1 MTDSKSSG
9 VLTGKLTVTLKCG
22 KDLAEKDVGKQDPYC
37 KIHIG
42 SDSRGE
48 KYKSKVHKK
57 GGKTP
62 VWDQSFI
69 FNLKGVK
76 VAEVFHL
83 TCWDE
88 DMMSDDMIGRAD
100 VPLSHL
106 LIKRGPKPF
115 DIQLVDKDNFKKIA
129 GYINM
134 VTEFDGTG
142 APPAE
147 SETKTETKL
156 EPPKET
162 PRPTTPTPT
171 TAPAP
176 TPVSTPT
183 PTYVQPTGPS
193 QPQSYPSYGQPHSHP
208 QPAYSFGQPQPV
220 MQQPVLIQQP
230 TYPATFTQPPVFTA
244 QPSYPIGFQP
254 TLVQPVYTQPMVVQ
268 QQPTYYQQP
277 TLYQQPTQ
285 VQPAFYQQPTQWGGQ
300 PGYPAY
306 R

>member
-1 MTDSKSSG
+1 MTDSKSG
-9 VLTGKLTVTLKCG
+9 LLTGRLTVTLKGG

-42 SDSRGE
+42 SDSKSE

-76 VAEVFHL
+76 LAEVFHL

-88 DMMSDDMIGRAD
+88 DLMSDDMIGRAD

-106 LIKRGPKPF
+106 VSKRGTKPF

-129 GYINM
+129 GYITM
-134 VTEFDGTG
+134 TVEFDGTG
-142 APPAE
+142 APPL
-147 SETKTETKL
+147 ETDKL
-156 EPPKET
+156 EAPKET
-162 PRPTTPTPT
+162 PRPTTPTTTPT
-171 TAPAP
+171 PSTAPAP
-176 TPVSTPT
+176 TPVHTPT
-183 PTYVQPTGPS
+183 PTYVQPTTPS
-193 QPQSYPSYGQPHSHP
+193 QPTYPSYGQPQP
-208 QPAYSFGQPQPV
+208 QPQPVMAFGQPQPV

-230 TYPATFTQPPVFTA
+230 TYPGTFTSPPVFTA
-244 QPSYPIGFQP
+244 QPSYPIGYQP
-254 TLVQPVYTQPMVVQ
+254 TLMQPVYTQPVVMQ
-268 QQPTYYQQP
+268 QQPTFYQQP

-285 VQPAFYQQPTQWGGQ
+285 MQPGFYQQPTQYGQ